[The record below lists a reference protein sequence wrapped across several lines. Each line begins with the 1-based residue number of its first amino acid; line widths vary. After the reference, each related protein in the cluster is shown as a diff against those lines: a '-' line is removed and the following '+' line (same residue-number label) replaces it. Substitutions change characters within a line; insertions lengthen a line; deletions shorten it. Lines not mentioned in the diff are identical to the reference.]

1 MKNNKKCKILLLFA
15 IMMIAFTICSVCYA
29 EGKKETDD
37 FEINGYIQ
45 LDSEAQYGCKIIK
58 NGEKISFLLNAADY
72 NLPLNLYDYRDDIRL
87 RLTYTKEDSKI
98 YECKVVN
105 YKTGELIEDLSEEN
119 LDKIFDNKNN
129 QDDQDAIEKVWS
141 DKVKLSD
148 LEENKIYKYTANETA
163 QFPTIE
169 NDTGKNCVVYI
180 KGRLNQNYE
189 REINMYKEI
198 RGVSFHFSY
207 DEYQKG
213 EVFYISYKSI
223 ENSELLK
230 IVEQDKVIYLS
241 EYKDGDELEY
251 IKDFKKYIYNDTE
264 NDIIINTKDK
274 IGEKEFTNSSVIGKG
289 EIYGFNWMIDS
300 ASISYVKTSEKED
313 NSNTDIENKVDN
325 DNKQNSNDD
334 KNNNK
339 EKKDNTILPDSK
351 LPKTGTSN
359 IVIILILSFIT
370 IMSVIIIKLR
380 NLKDIK

>member
-29 EGKKETDD
+29 E
-37 FEINGYIQ
+37 
-45 LDSEAQYGCKIIK
+45 S
-58 NGEKISFLLNAADY
+58 EKITEDLELSGTIGVADVIIY
-72 NLPLNLYDYRDDIRL
+72 QSDIKVDGEYIALSVKASDFNLPPNLYNYRDDIRF
-87 RLTYTKEDSKI
+87 RLTYSKED
-98 YECKVVN
+98 YTVYDCKVIN
-105 YKTGELIEDLSEEN
+105 YRTGEIIEDLSEEN
-119 LDKIFDNKNN
+119 
-129 QDDQDAIEKVWS
+129 IEKMFNIEYGKDISEKDWS

-148 LEENKIYKYTANETA
+148 LEENKIYKYTANETT

-189 REINMYKEI
+189 RKINMYKEI

-207 DEYQKG
+207 DEY
-213 EVFYISYKSI
+213 
-223 ENSELLK
+223 
-230 IVEQDKVIYLS
+230 
-241 EYKDGDELEY
+241 KDGDKLEY

-339 EKKDNTILPDSK
+339 ENKDNTIIPDSK

>member
-29 EGKKETDD
+29 E
-37 FEINGYIQ
+37 
-45 LDSEAQYGCKIIK
+45 S
-58 NGEKISFLLNAADY
+58 EKITEDLELSGTIGVADVIIY
-72 NLPLNLYDYRDDIRL
+72 QSDIKVDGEYIALSVKASDFNLPPNLYNYRDDIRF
-87 RLTYTKEDSKI
+87 RLTYSKED
-98 YECKVVN
+98 YTVYDCKVIN
-105 YKTGELIEDLSEEN
+105 YRTGEIIEDLSEEN
-119 LDKIFDNKNN
+119 
-129 QDDQDAIEKVWS
+129 IEKMFNIEYGKDISEKDWS

-148 LEENKIYKYTANETA
+148 LEENKIYKYTANETT

-189 REINMYKEI
+189 RKINMYKEI

-207 DEYQKG
+207 DEYKKG
-213 EVFYISYKSI
+213 EEFYISYKSI

-241 EYKDGDELEY
+241 EYKDGDKLEY

-339 EKKDNTILPDSK
+339 ENKDNTIIPDSK

-359 IVIILILSFIT
+359 IVIILSLSFIT